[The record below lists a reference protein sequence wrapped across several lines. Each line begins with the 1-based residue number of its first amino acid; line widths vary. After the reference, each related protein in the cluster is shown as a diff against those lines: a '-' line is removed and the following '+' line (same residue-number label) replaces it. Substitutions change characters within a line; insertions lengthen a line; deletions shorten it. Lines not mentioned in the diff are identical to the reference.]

1 MSKAY
6 IMAFVTV
13 IIWGSTFAAIRAS
26 LHGGYEPGHLVLVR
40 YLIASAIFI
49 VYALLPGVR
58 FQLPKK
64 KDLLKIIL
72 LGWIG
77 ISVYHIGVTFGEQTI
92 SAGTAGM
99 LIGSAPVFTAII
111 AVLVLKERLD
121 FQGWAGLFIGFIGI
135 VIITLGTSDSSFSIS
150 KGAMLVLMSAVAT
163 SIFFVFQKPLF
174 KRYSPIELTAYFTWA
189 GTLPFFFFAPGTLE
203 TIQHANLEAN
213 LSALYVGIFP
223 AAIAYVTWAIA
234 LSLGNASSISSV
246 LYIEPVIAI
255 VVSWLWLRE
264 LPSTLSLIGGI
275 IAISGVLVVNGVGKQ
290 RRHAATKSM

>member
-275 IAISGVLVVNGVGKQ
+275 ITISGVLVVNGVGKQ